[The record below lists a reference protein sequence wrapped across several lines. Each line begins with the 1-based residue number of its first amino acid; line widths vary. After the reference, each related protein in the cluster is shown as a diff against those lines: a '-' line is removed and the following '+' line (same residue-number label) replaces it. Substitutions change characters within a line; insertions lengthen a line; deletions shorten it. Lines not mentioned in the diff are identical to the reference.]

1 MKKQLRNLA
10 LASALLT
17 AGAAFAATPV
27 LEDQWSA
34 NVASTARY
42 AAIYDGKAY
51 FTDSSVTGEVVGD
64 NGSTTSVYTT
74 VVYSLDKDG
83 NKTELFKKENVNAV
97 SLGID
102 QAGNIILKNGTLFH
116 ASTTSYQ
123 YIIFA
128 RQEDGSYVEQPLV
141 SFDEASTGDPISK
154 GDVIPAMRYEVFGQ
168 IIGDVMSEEGAIMYV
183 TGNKFADIYTVF
195 FQNGAKGEYSI
206 FDPQNELPNAK
217 ASVSSSDA
225 ADNITFIQPVYSN
238 MTEVYE
244 AIDNGVKIQDSFVW
258 RKRGNGGKVHY
269 INAEGKFDVLVSGDS
284 YSTAGLAYFTLA
296 GEAYV
301 VIPISS
307 TGAIGHPNNFQVVR
321 VSDGAVMGKTSF
333 PFVAASQGQC
343 GYSVEVVDD
352 KTVNILSAV
361 PDGKGIINI
370 NVATFSTKPVVFFDN
385 TEAGWEKVYAYCWN
399 AESNNTWPGVELTEI
414 AADGTYKFAGFD
426 EAYTSV
432 IFNNGGNDK
441 QTADFQLVPGQVY
454 GLHYPHVYLVG
465 HLTGAAWDPA
475 STDAELTYVGN
486 GVYEIDNVTFAES
499 AEGNNTAYFSFITA
513 AGSWD
518 TANAYDRIGAET
530 ENEAIEGQ
538 ANVSIQK
545 GTAYSWKLDAYEV
558 EGDAHF
564 NYIYKL
570 TLDVVNKTLTVGKTS
585 GVKAVN
591 VDANAPAVYYNLQ
604 GVQVENPQNGLFIV
618 KRGNKVTKEIIR

>member
-34 NVASTARY
+34 NVTATGRY
-42 AAIYDGKAY
+42 ATLYDGKAY
-51 FTDSSVTGEVVGD
+51 FTDYSKTGEVVGD

-74 VVYSLDKDG
+74 VVYSIDKEG
-83 NKTELFKKENVNAV
+83 NKTEVLKKENVQAV
-97 SLGID
+97 SVGID
-102 QAGNIILKNGTLFH
+102 QAGNILLKNTPTAFH
-116 ASTTSYQ
+116 GSTSSYQ

-128 RQEDGSYVEQPLV
+128 RQADGSYVEQPLV
-141 SFDEASTGDPISK
+141 SFDEASTGDPIAK

-168 IIGDVMSEEGAIMYV
+168 IIGDVMSDDGAIMYI
-183 TGNKFADIYTVF
+183 TGNTFADIYTVF
-195 FQNGAKGEYSI
+195 FQNGAKGDYSI
-206 FDPQNELPNAK
+206 FDPQNGLPNAK
-217 ASVSSSDA
+217 ASVSSSAA
-225 ADNITFIQPVYSN
+225 ADNITFIQPIYSN

-269 INAEGKFDVLVSGDS
+269 INAEGQFDVLVSGDA
-284 YSTAGLAYFTLA
+284 YTTAGLAYFTLA

-301 VIPISS
+301 VVPISS

-343 GYSVEVVDD
+343 GYSVEVVDEQ
-352 KTVNILSAV
+352 TVNILSAV
-361 PDGKGIINI
+361 PGVNI
-370 NVATFSTKPVVFFDN
+370 NVATFSTKPVVYFDN
-385 TEAGWEKVYAYCWN
+385 KEAGWEKVYAYCWN
-399 AESNNTWPGVELTEI
+399 AEGNNTWPGVELTEI

-426 EAYTSV
+426 EAYTYV
-432 IFNNGGNDK
+432 IFNNGGNGK
-441 QTADFQLVPGQVY
+441 QTADFQLIPGQVY
-454 GLHYPHVYLVG
+454 GLYYPHVYLVG

-530 ENEAIEGQ
+530 ADEAIEGQ
-538 ANVSIQK
+538 AKVSIQK
-545 GTAYSWKLDAYEV
+545 GSANSWKLDAYEV
-558 EGDAHF
+558 DGEAKY

-585 GVKAVN
+585 GVKAIEA
-591 VDANAPAVYYNLQ
+591 DASAPAVYYNLQ

>member
-34 NVASTARY
+34 NVAVTGRY
-42 AAIYDGKAY
+42 ATLYDGKAY
-51 FTDSSVTGEVVGD
+51 FTDSSVTSEVAGED
-64 NGSTTSVYTT
+64 GSKTKIYTT

-102 QAGNIILKNGTLFH
+102 QAGNIILKNATLFY
-116 ASTTSYQ
+116 STTTSYQ

-141 SFDEASTGDPISK
+141 SFDEASTGDPVAK
-154 GDVIPAMRYEVFGQ
+154 GDVIPAMRHEVFGQ

-183 TGNKFADIYTVF
+183 TGNTFADIYTVF
-195 FQNGAKGEYSI
+195 FQNGAKGDYAI

-217 ASVSSSDA
+217 ASVPSSAA
-225 ADNITFIQPVYSN
+225 ADNITFIQPIYSN

-269 INAEGKFDVLVSGDS
+269 INDEGKFDVLVSGEAFT
-284 YSTAGLAYFTLA
+284 TAGLAYFKLA

-301 VIPISS
+301 VMPIKY
-307 TGAIGHPNNFQVVR
+307 TEHPNNFQVVR

-333 PFVAASQGQC
+333 PHLAANQGQC

-352 KTVNILSAV
+352 QTVNILSAV
-361 PDGKGIINI
+361 PGVNGKLNI

-385 TEAGWEKVYAYCWN
+385 SEAGWEKVYAYCWN

-414 AADGTYKFAGFD
+414 AADGTYKFSGFD
-426 EAYTSV
+426 AAHTSV
-432 IFNNGGNDK
+432 IFNNGGNGG
-441 QTADFQLVPGQVY
+441 QTADFQLIDGQVY

-475 STDAELTYVGN
+475 STDAELTYLGN
-486 GVYEIDNVTFAES
+486 GVYEIENVTFAES

-585 GVKAVN
+585 GVKDVN

>member
-27 LEDQWSA
+27 LEDQWSIK
-34 NVASTARY
+34 VASTARY
-42 AAIYDGKAY
+42 AAIHNGKAY
-51 FTDSSVTGEVVGD
+51 FVDNTDKAIYCV
-64 NGSTTSVYTT
+64 
-74 VVYSLDKDG
+74 DKDG
-83 NKTELFKKENVNAV
+83 NKTEVVKSDNL
-97 SLGID
+97 LGVAIAFD
-102 QAGNIILKNGTLFH
+102 QAGNILAKPSNPFH
-116 ASTTSYQ
+116 ASTTSNH
-123 YIIFA
+123 YIIFDL
-128 RQEDGSYVEQPLV
+128 QEDGSYVELP
-141 SFDEASTGDPISK
+141 
-154 GDVIPAMRYEVFGQ
+154 DVVDFSPAAAVDQIGFEDAIPDFRYEVFGQ
-168 IIGDVMSEEGAIMYV
+168 IIGDVMSDEGAIMYV
-183 TGNKFADIYTVF
+183 VGNADNPYTYTAF
-195 FQNGAKGEYSI
+195 FQNGAKGDYSLLNPE
-206 FDPQNELPNAK
+206 DGTLNAK
-217 ASVSSSDA
+217 SSVSTLGG
-225 ADNITFIQPVYSN
+225 DNMTVAQPIYSN
-238 MTEVYE
+238 MTEAMA
-244 AIDNGVKIQDSFVW
+244 AIQSGVKIQDSFVQ
-258 RKRGNGGKVHY
+258 RKRGNGGKVQY
-269 INAEGKFDVLVSGDS
+269 INEAGEFDVLVTGDS
-284 YSTAGLAYFTLA
+284 YSTSGLAYFTLA

-307 TGAIGHPNNFQVVR
+307 TAAIGHPNNFQVVR

-333 PFVAASQGQC
+333 PFVAASAGQC
-343 GYSVEVVDD
+343 GYSIEFVDEQ
-352 KTVNILSAV
+352 TVAICGGCPGVNI
-361 PDGKGIINI
+361 I
-370 NVATFSTKPVVFFDN
+370 VATFSINSTSPVVYFDN

-426 EAYTSV
+426 EAYTYV
-432 IFNNGGNDK
+432 IFNNGGNGK
-441 QTADFQLVPGQVY
+441 QTPDFQLIPGQVY
-454 GLHYPHVYLVG
+454 GLYYPHVYLVG

-475 STDAELTYVGN
+475 STDAELTYAGN

-530 ENEAIEGQ
+530 ADEAIEGQ

-545 GTAYSWKLDAYEV
+545 GSANSWKLDAYEV
-558 EGDAHF
+558 DGEAKY

-585 GVKAVN
+585 GVKAIEA
-591 VDANAPAVYYNLQ
+591 DASAPAVYYNLQ

-618 KRGNKVTKEIIR
+618 KRGNTVTKEIIR

>member
-27 LEDQWSA
+27 LEDQWSIK
-34 NVASTARY
+34 VTSTARY
-42 AAIYDGKAY
+42 AAIHDGKAY
-51 FTDSSVTGEVVGD
+51 FVD
-64 NGSTTSVYTT
+64 NGDKAIYCV
-74 VVYSLDKDG
+74 DKDG
-83 NKTELFKKENVNAV
+83 NKTEVVKSEKL
-97 SLGID
+97 LGVAIAFD
-102 QAGNIILKNGTLFH
+102 QAGNILAKPENPFH
-116 ASTTSYQ
+116 ASTTSNH
-123 YIIFA
+123 YIIFDL
-128 RQEDGSYVEQPLV
+128 QEDGSYVELP
-141 SFDEASTGDPISK
+141 
-154 GDVIPAMRYEVFGQ
+154 DVVDFSPAAAVDQIGFEDAIPDFRYEVFGQ

-183 TGNKFADIYTVF
+183 VGNADNPYTYTAF
-195 FQNGAKGEYSI
+195 FQSGAKGDYSLLNPEDGT
-206 FDPQNELPNAK
+206 FNAK
-217 ASVSSSDA
+217 SSVSTLGG
-225 ADNITFIQPVYSN
+225 DNMTFAQPIYSN
-238 MTEVYE
+238 MTEVYA
-244 AIDNGVKIQDSFVW
+244 AIDNGVKIQDSFVQ
-258 RKRGNGGKVHY
+258 RKRGNGGKVQY
-269 INAEGKFDVLVSGDS
+269 INEAGEFDVLVNGDS

-301 VIPISS
+301 VVPISS
-307 TGAIGHPNNFQVVR
+307 TSAIGHPNNFQVLR

-333 PFVAASQGQC
+333 PFVAASAGQC
-343 GYSVEVVDD
+343 GYSIEFVDE
-352 KTVNILSAV
+352 KTVAICGGCPGVNIS
-361 PDGKGIINI
+361 
-370 NVATFSTKPVVFFDN
+370 VATFSLKPVVYFDN

-414 AADGTYKFAGFD
+414 AADGTYKFSGFD
-426 EAYTSV
+426 AAHTSV
-432 IFNNGGNDK
+432 IFNNGGNGE
-441 QTADFQLVPGQVY
+441 QTADFQLIDGQVY

-486 GVYEIDNVTFAES
+486 GVYEIENVTFAES

-538 ANVSIQK
+538 ANLSIQK
-545 GTAYSWKLDAYEV
+545 GTAFSWKLDAYEV

-585 GVKAVN
+585 GVKDVN